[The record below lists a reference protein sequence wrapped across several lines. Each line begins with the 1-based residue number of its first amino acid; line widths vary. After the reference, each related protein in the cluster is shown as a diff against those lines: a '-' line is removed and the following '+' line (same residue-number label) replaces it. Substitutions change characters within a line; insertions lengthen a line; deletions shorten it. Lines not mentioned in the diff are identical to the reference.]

1 MFSPLCF
8 FLFAASAP
16 VGAPDA
22 ARVAALRAVPD
33 SIIAGRVT
41 DAATGAPLAGVTVHA
56 LGAGAGA
63 PPAGVISGD
72 DGRFALALPPQLR
85 DGGVRLRI
93 ARIGYTTRELAAR
106 AGQSLDVALVP
117 AARTLEAVT
126 VTALR
131 GDADL
136 PIARSLLDRDAVERR
151 YAGQEVPFLL
161 ETTPSVTAYSEAG
174 SYANYSYLRLRGMD
188 QTRVNV
194 TLDGVPL
201 SEPEDQGVFFSNYPD
216 FGNSIGSVQV
226 QRGVGTSQYGTASFA
241 GAINFEST
249 PLAGTRRGGELQLGG
264 GSFGTWR
271 AAGEWASGLLPNRTA
286 VYARASSMGTDGYR
300 RNSGSRA
307 DGGWVSAGWF
317 GDRDVVKLTALTG
330 RTRNEM
336 AWLASSV
343 EELREDPRA
352 NPLRES
358 DDYHTTLTSLSHA
371 RAFAERA
378 SLQTTAYYVDFGGDY
393 DVRIDPDLWRFG
405 LGSRL
410 AGLFSTLS
418 GSAGSVAW
426 AVGAHAN
433 TYRRDHWA
441 VVHPD
446 LDARLYDNHGR
457 KREASAFAKGTWALG
472 AVTLF
477 GDVQARRA
485 DFTYHPSAN
494 SGLSTSD
501 IAWTFVN
508 PRAGLRWQL
517 ARPLAVYASYGA
529 TSREPTRAD
538 MFAGLDDIDTSTVA
552 DVGPL
557 DRVRPERLRDLEAGL
572 AWRGRAVTAQLT
584 LFDMRF
590 RHEIAPIGRLTIMGT
605 PLRKNVPR
613 SARRGAELEL
623 AWRAGD
629 RLTGTANGTVM
640 RGRIDRY
647 VDDASGVTFRDV
659 EPLLTPRLLANA
671 GLAWRTTDALR
682 LTLDARHTGR
692 SYLSNT
698 GNDDFVLP
706 AFTTA
711 DVGAE
716 WRAGRYGVMAQ
727 LRNAANARAYRG
739 GYTDFTTS
747 YYYPQAPRNFVVTM
761 KVKI

>member
-1 MFSPLCF
+1 MFSPLCC
-8 FLFAASAP
+8 LLLLAAAP
-16 VGAPDA
+16 TVAPDERPAA
-22 ARVAALRAVPD
+22 ARAAAD
-33 SIIAGRVT
+33 SVIAGRVT
-41 DAATGAPLAGVTVHA
+41 DAATGAPLAGVTVHPA
-56 LGAGAGA
+56 DAVAGDPAAGAL
-63 PPAGVISGD
+63 SGD
-72 DGRFALALPPQLR
+72 DGRFALALPAAPP
-85 DGGVRLRI
+85 GGRVRLRF
-93 ARIGYTTRELAAR
+93 ARLGYTTRVVEAR
-106 AGQSLDVALVP
+106 AGHALDVALVP

-136 PIARSLLDRDAVERR
+136 PIARTMLDRDAVERR

-216 FGNSIGSVQV
+216 FGNSIGSVQI

-249 PLAGTRRGGELQLGG
+249 PLAASRRGGEVQLGG

-271 AAGEWASGLLPNRTA
+271 AAAEWSSGLLPNRTA

-307 DGGWVSAGWF
+307 DGGWIAAGWF
-317 GDRDVVKLTALTG
+317 GDRDVLKVTALTG

-336 AWLASSV
+336 AWLASSI
-343 EELREDPRA
+343 EELRADPRA

-358 DDYHTTLTSLSHA
+358 DDYHTTLASVSHA
-371 RAFAERA
+371 RAFGERA
-378 SLQTTAYYVDFGGDY
+378 SLQTTAYHVDFGGDY

-405 LGSRL
+405 LDSRL
-410 AGLFSTLS
+410 TGLFSTWS
-418 GSAGSVAW
+418 GAAGRVAW

-457 KREASAFAKGTWALG
+457 KRETSAFAKGTWALG

-494 SGLSTSD
+494 SGLEASD

-508 PRAGLRWQL
+508 PKAGLRWQL
-517 ARPLAVYASYGA
+517 ARPLALYASFGA
-529 TSREPTRAD
+529 TGREPTRAD
-538 MFAGLDDIDTSTVA
+538 MFAGLDDVDTSTVS
-552 DVGPL
+552 DVGAL

-572 AWRGRAVTAQLT
+572 EWRGRALSAQLT

-605 PLRKNVPR
+605 PLRRNVPR
-613 SARRGAELEL
+613 SARRGAELEV
-623 AWRAGD
+623 AWRAGE
-629 RLTGTANGTVM
+629 RLTGTANATLM
-640 RGRIDRY
+640 RGRIDRW
-647 VDDASGVTFRDV
+647 VDDASGLTYTDV
-659 EPLLTPRLLANA
+659 EPLLTPRVLANA
-671 GLAWRTTDALR
+671 GLAWRATGAVR
-682 LTLDARHTGR
+682 LTMDARHTGR

-716 WRAGRYGVMAQ
+716 WRVGRLGVMAQ
-727 LRNAANARAYRG
+727 VRNAANARAYRG
-739 GYTDFTTS
+739 GYTDGATS
-747 YYYPQAPRNFVVTM
+747 YYYPQAPRNYVATIKLGF
-761 KVKI
+761 